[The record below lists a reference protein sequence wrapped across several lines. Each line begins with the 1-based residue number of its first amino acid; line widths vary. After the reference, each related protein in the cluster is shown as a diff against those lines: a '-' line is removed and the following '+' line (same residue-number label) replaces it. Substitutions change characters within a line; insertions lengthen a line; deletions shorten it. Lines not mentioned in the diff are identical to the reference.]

1 MVNNNPHFKV
11 SGHREVLYGLI
22 EENPFEKGLF
32 LKLLS

>member
-1 MVNNNPHFKV
+1 MKKADFVT
-11 SGHREVLYGLI
+11 VLLIWEFVLPI